1 MTGVGPAARSSASRL
16 DPTGTSEVGGS
27 ERDLAGLTALSSARR
42 GSLSGGLST
51 AGLSISGASVAV
63 ESKMFFPD
71 ILNGGSEGSESIQK
85 DQRCATIQDWKDWG

>member
-1 MTGVGPAARSSASRL
+1 MMTGFGPAARSSASRL
-16 DPTGTSEVGGS
+16 DPTGTIEVGGS
-27 ERDLAGLTALSSARR
+27 ERDLGLTALNSARR

-63 ESKMFFPD
+63 ESKMFVPD

-85 DQRCATIQDWKDWG
+85 DQRCATIQDWKDC